1 MQALRYTNY
10 LLAFG
15 LELVLLFSVSFW
27 GYSVGKTT
35 TTKWIFALVLFG
47 VLAALWGIYAAPKS
61 TMRIPF
67 PWLNLFKIAMF
78 SLGTLAFLGLG
89 KTRLAVIYSILSL
102 ISVAISY
109 FDETSS

>member
-1 MQALRYTNY
+1 MQTLRYINY

-15 LELVLLFSVSFW
+15 LELVLIFSVAFW
-27 GYSVGKTT
+27 GYSSGKTT
-35 TTKWIFALVLFG
+35 LTKWAFAIILF
-47 VLAALWGIYAAPKS
+47 VAVAALWGIYAAPKS
-61 TMRIPF
+61 FMRIRF

-78 SLGTLAFLGLG
+78 SLGTLAFIGLE
-89 KTRLAVIYSILSL
+89 KTRFAVIYSILSI